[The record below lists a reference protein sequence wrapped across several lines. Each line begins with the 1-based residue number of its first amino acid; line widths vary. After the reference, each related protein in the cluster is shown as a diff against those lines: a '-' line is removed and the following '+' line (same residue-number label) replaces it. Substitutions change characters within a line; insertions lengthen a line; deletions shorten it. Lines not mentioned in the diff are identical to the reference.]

1 MADETEKTGEEVVA
15 DSTKTPEQI
24 QQDEVNTRAQ
34 AFLKEYGEL
43 VGKHKI
49 DFATYPM
56 FVPDGQG
63 GFKIIT
69 QSTPVDISNQP
80 VRSNFMQTN

>member
-1 MADETEKTGEEVVA
+1 MADTSEKPVEKSAEEV
-15 DSTKTPEQI
+15 
-24 QQDEVNTRAQ
+24 QQEGLNLRVTD
-34 AFLKEYGEL
+34 FIKEYGEL
-43 VGKHKI
+43 VSKHKV

-80 VRSNFMQTN
+80 IRSDFMAKN

>member
-1 MADETEKTGEEVVA
+1 MSDETPKREVDTTGKTSEHL
-15 DSTKTPEQI
+15 
-24 QQDEVNTRAQ
+24 QQEDLNLRAQ
-34 AFLKEYGEL
+34 EFVKEYGEL
-43 VGKHKI
+43 VGKHKV

-80 VRSNFMQTN
+80 IRSDFMKTN